1 MGYRRFAGNANWLFA
16 VKTAIRNSPSPQE
29 TWMIHGVY
37 TGGALL
43 LSPQGLLLRGE
54 LLGEDL
60 VVLPTDGDEEA
71 FLVQITTA
79 VAPSLDQVMHLGCRR
94 GAPGAVDDNAAPVPV
109 PFENLLAN
117 HRLHLISNQIQTLHL
132 DQNYH
137 RNLRQLDF

>member
-1 MGYRRFAGNANWLFA
+1 
-16 VKTAIRNSPSPQE
+16 
-29 TWMIHGVY
+29 MIHGVY

-79 VAPSLDQVMHLGCRR
+79 VAPSLDQVFERLAQGVTQWFDS
-94 GAPGAVDDNAAPVPV
+94 AAFASKTDN
-109 PFENLLAN
+109 L
-117 HRLHLISNQIQTLHL
+117 
-132 DQNYH
+132 
-137 RNLRQLDF
+137 

>member
-1 MGYRRFAGNANWLFA
+1 
-16 VKTAIRNSPSPQE
+16 
-29 TWMIHGVY
+29 MIHGVY

-79 VAPSLDQVMHLGCRR
+79 VAPSLDQVMHLGGRR

-109 PFENLLAN
+109 PIENLLAN
-117 HRLHLISNQIQTLHL
+117 HRPVG
-132 DQNYH
+132 
-137 RNLRQLDF
+137 RQPPPSTACRPSHQPNSPRYSSSTPRFGSSRIN